1 MIRLDKY
8 LANANVGTR
17 SQVKKLIK
25 SGDVIVNDKIC
36 TDANVKIEEESKV
49 VCQGN
54 VIEPLANCVYMLNKP
69 EGVVSATS
77 DNEYR
82 TVIDLLAK
90 EGRKDLFSIG
100 RLDKDTE
107 GLLLITND
115 GALGHN
121 LLSPRKHVS
130 KTYLC
135 VADKELSPE
144 EMSEMEQGIDIGDD
158 KKTLPCI
165 VNVTSLEEAC
175 STYNIALGNVDSLF
189 ERIDK
194 LFGHS
199 SLNVYSYFLTINEG
213 RFHQVKRMFA
223 HFGGEILYLNRVEF
237 AGLKLDMTLELG
249 EYRQLTEEEIQSI
262 TK

>member
-36 TDANVKIEEESKV
+36 TDANIKIEEESQV
-49 VCQGN
+49 ICQGN

-69 EGVVSATS
+69 EGVISATS

-82 TVIDLLAK
+82 TVIDLLEK
-90 EGRKDLFSIG
+90 EERKDLFSIG

-115 GALGHN
+115 GALSHN

-130 KTYLC
+130 KTYFC
-135 VADKELSPE
+135 VTDKELSLDE
-144 EMSEMEQGIDIGDD
+144 ISEMEKGIDIGDD

-165 VNVTSLEEAC
+165 LNATTLEEAC
-175 STYNIALGNVDSLF
+175 STYNIAMGNADSLF

-194 LFGHS
+194 LSGYS
-199 SLNVYSYFLTINEG
+199 SFNVYSYLLTINEG
-213 RFHQVKRMFA
+213 RFHQVKRMFSY
-223 HFGGEILYLNRVEF
+223 FGGEILYLNRVEF
-237 AGLKLDMTLELG
+237 AGLKLDMTLDLG
-249 EYRQLTEEEIQSI
+249 EYRKLTEEEIRI
-262 TK
+262 IRN